1 MMGDEGQADEEPGCW
16 GSSIK
21 NDGGKS
27 CDPDFLRGRR
37 HMKNKFCWY
46 CTDGDLYVE
55 STRVLGLPEELYDT
69 VINSSTGG
77 VWSRCEETFGTE
89 DRFRVINNTA
99 GCRSPRLIIWERSIP
114 SLPDGL
120 QWVPIPL
127 EWSIDGYMHLSISR
141 GTLVPTKRKHQ
152 RQQARRDEAMRGGAM
167 GSQPNAPYG
176 AQPSHAIYHPGGPIQ
191 LPGAVQFV
199 CVMPGHMPPHG
210 AGMAAFIPAQYGV
223 PPSAPGHPQSHP
235 PPLHVAHPSATGASL
250 YPGNPTPTYSAP
262 PPSFTPAP
270 AASAG
275 AASAALMPQSDMG
288 MGALAEAAAR
298 LAAGGVE
305 PLPPQPPLPSL
316 EAVVSSAVGSRHPE
330 PFPQPAAAV
339 LAPLASH
346 TEPEMAAAPG
356 MLTTFKRP
364 LPMEEMLKATKR
376 DKKSETERM
385 LMQKFEKLQARLSQR
400 AERAADGSSD
410 SSNTE
415 EELPNRTS
423 IQLSIVE
430 QLCSLIENADAAK
443 LKRVNAALGEIVSND
458 VSTATEYGETEVDE
472 AYVAFV
478 SNL

>member
-1 MMGDEGQADEEPGCW
+1 M
-16 GSSIK
+16 
-21 NDGGKS
+21 
-27 CDPDFLRGRR
+27 
-37 HMKNKFCWY
+37 
-46 CTDGDLYVE
+46 
-55 STRVLGLPEELYDT
+55 
-69 VINSSTGG
+69 
-77 VWSRCEETFGTE
+77 
-89 DRFRVINNTA
+89 
-99 GCRSPRLIIWERSIP
+99 
-114 SLPDGL
+114 
-120 QWVPIPL
+120 
-127 EWSIDGYMHLSISR
+127 
-141 GTLVPTKRKHQ
+141 
-152 RQQARRDEAMRGGAM
+152 
-167 GSQPNAPYG
+167 
-176 AQPSHAIYHPGGPIQ
+176 
-191 LPGAVQFV
+191 
-199 CVMPGHMPPHG
+199 
-210 AGMAAFIPAQYGV
+210 
-223 PPSAPGHPQSHP
+223 
-235 PPLHVAHPSATGASL
+235 